1 MNIKKMSIDELEQLS
16 HADIAYELLKE
27 SKRGKNTAKLFKEV
41 CKLLKIDDDTM
52 MDMIG
57 DFYTNLT
64 TDKRFILLDNANWD
78 LKENHSVKPIIDEE
92 DEEEQV
98 EEEAEEETEEE
109 QVQEEQA
116 EEETVEKSEEEAAE
130 VIAEET
136 EEEQSEEETEET
148 EDEAVLEDDEDFDD
162 IDDDVDELDDLVVV
176 SEEELED

>member
-92 DEEEQV
+92 DEEE
-98 EEEAEEETEEE
+98 
-109 QVQEEQA
+109 
-116 EEETVEKSEEEAAE
+116 
-130 VIAEET
+130 AEET